1 LQNRVEARSPAVS
14 SNGHGAGLRV
24 APAPSGRRR
33 LPLAAVAVLAAVAS
47 ALGFAAMYISAG
59 SRQPVLAVGRT
70 VPAGQ
75 VIQGED
81 LVVANVSPDPAID
94 PLPASAR
101 SEVVGRAAASDL
113 VAGSL
118 LTEAHLGSESLLAPG
133 ESVVGV
139 ALRGGQ
145 LPTSSLRRGDRVIVA
160 LTGAPDAVESGDTL
174 GRRVGEA
181 RVWGVEPL
189 GDSSGTMVISIVVP
203 ESDAPSLM
211 GAAAA
216 GRISLGL
223 VPTS

>member
-1 LQNRVEARSPAVS
+1 LQNRVETRSPAVS

-101 SEVVGRAAASDL
+101 SEVVGRAAGSDL

-160 LTGAPDAVESGDTL
+160 LTGVPDAADSV

-181 RVWGVEPL
+181 RVWELEPL

>member
-1 LQNRVEARSPAVS
+1 LQNRVETRSPAVS

-160 LTGAPDAVESGDTL
+160 LTGAPDAADSV

-181 RVWGVEPL
+181 WVWEVEPL